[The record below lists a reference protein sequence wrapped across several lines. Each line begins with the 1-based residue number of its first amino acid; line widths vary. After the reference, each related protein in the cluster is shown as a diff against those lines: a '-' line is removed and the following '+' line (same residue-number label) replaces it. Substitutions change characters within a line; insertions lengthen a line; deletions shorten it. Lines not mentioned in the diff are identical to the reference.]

1 MKVYAT
7 QDYGSWRIDMVN
19 RESAHRQRIK
29 RLRQHGDYRVGTDTD
44 RKEIDNEIEKHEQAL
59 ALINEVKKL
68 LAQKSEGW
76 KLAVDSVRAKYR
88 KVVSEYE
95 SKTTPFT
102 AV

>member
-1 MKVYAT
+1 
-7 QDYGSWRIDMVN
+7 MVN

-29 RLRQHGDYRVGTDTD
+29 QLRQHSDYRVGTDTD
-44 RKEIDNEIEKHEQAL
+44 RKEIESEIEKNEQAL
-59 ALINEVKKL
+59 DLINEVKRL

-76 KLAVDSVRAKYR
+76 KLAVDRVRAKYR
-88 KVVSEYE
+88 QVVSEYE